1 MYVDV
6 AHGGHCS
13 NSATTTCSTTPFT
26 FQQIVDSVVT
36 GMFTN
41 MVSNDP
47 RPDLRAPDEHH
58 GCTAG
63 DDPGDGAEHVDRDR

>member
-26 FQQIVDSVVT
+26 FQQIVDSVVA

-41 MVSNDP
+41 MVSNDA
-47 RPDLRAPDEHH
+47 RPTYVHQTNIMGARARHDS
-58 GCTAG
+58 G
-63 DDPGDGAEHVDRDR
+63 DAAEHVDRGR